1 MTERGQA
8 VVLVVGG
15 VLIGAGVTT
24 LVLKRHYQKIA
35 DAEIASVKATY
46 KKHYEDLAGN
56 GMIMDIEEDENP
68 WVFSPTVPPVVAPH
82 EPTAYNKVQTSDEK
96 KAEARKL
103 ADGLGYASQTREEP
117 SDVNITKVT
126 VNVENDAIDP
136 TLPERTYVADTSVPS
151 IPIIDDSVHWDPDP
165 SPAEQDILDQIVDD
179 ESRDPKVPYVISV
192 DDYME
197 GVDGWESHTLTYYE
211 KDQQLCDDKDQLIPD
226 VRQTVGFGNLQ
237 KFGKMSGNGDTVYIR
252 NHERQADY
260 EVVREAGS
268 YREEVLNITTW
279 DEDERTPRVMKFR
292 GN

>member
-15 VLIGAGVTT
+15 MLIGAGVTT
-24 LVLKRHYQKIA
+24 LVLKKHYQKIA
-35 DAEIASVKATY
+35 DEEIASVKTTY

-82 EPTAYNKVQTSDEK
+82 EPTAYNKVQTSEEK
-96 KAEARKL
+96 KVEARKL
-103 ADGLGYASQTREEP
+103 ADGLGYSSQTREEP

-126 VNVENDAIDP
+126 VNVENDALDP
-136 TLPERTYVADTSVPS
+136 SIPM
-151 IPIIDDSVHWDPDP
+151 IPIIDDSVHWDP
-165 SPAEQDILDQIVDD
+165 SPAEEDVLNDIIDD
-179 ESRDPKVPYVISV
+179 EEKDPKVPYVISV

-197 GVDGWESHTLTYYE
+197 GVDGFESHTLTYYE

-237 KFGKMSGNGDTVYIR
+237 KFGSKSGNGDTVYIR
-252 NHERQADY
+252 NHQRQADY

-279 DEDERTPRVMKFR
+279 DEDERTLKVKKFR
-292 GN
+292 DGN

>member
-15 VLIGAGVTT
+15 MLIGAGVTT
-24 LVLKRHYQKIA
+24 LVLKKHYQKIA
-35 DAEIASVKATY
+35 DEEIASVKATY
-46 KKHYEDLAGN
+46 KKHYDDLAGK
-56 GMIMDIEEDENP
+56 GDIQDVEDGSP
-68 WVFSPTVPPVVAPH
+68 WVTSPTVPPVVAPH
-82 EPTAYNKVQTSDEK
+82 EPTAYNKVQTSEER

-103 ADGLGYASQTREEP
+103 ADGLGYSSQTREEP

-126 VNVENDAIDP
+126 VQVENDAIDP

-151 IPIIDDSVHWDPDP
+151 IPIIDDSVDWDP
-165 SPAEQDILDQIVDD
+165 SPAEEEVLNAIIDD
-179 ESRDPKVPYVISV
+179 EEKDPKVPYVISV

-252 NHERQADY
+252 NHQRQADY
-260 EVVREAGS
+260 EVVRDPGS

-279 DEDERTPRVMKFR
+279 DEDERIPKVKKFR
-292 GN
+292 DGN

>member
-15 VLIGAGVTT
+15 MLIGAGVTT
-24 LVLKRHYQKIA
+24 LVLKKHYQKIA
-35 DAEIASVKATY
+35 DEEIASVKATY
-46 KKHYEDLAGN
+46 KKHYDDLAGK
-56 GMIMDIEEDENP
+56 GDIQDIEDGSP
-68 WVFSPTVPPVVAPH
+68 WVTSPTVPPVVAPH
-82 EPTAYNKVQTSDEK
+82 EPTAYNKVQTSEER

-103 ADGLGYASQTREEP
+103 ADGLGYSSQTREEP

-126 VNVENDAIDP
+126 VQVENDAIDP

-151 IPIIDDSVHWDPDP
+151 IPIIDDSVDWDP
-165 SPAEQDILDQIVDD
+165 SPAEEEVLNAIIDD
-179 ESRDPKVPYVISV
+179 EEKDPKVPYVISV

-252 NHERQADY
+252 NHQRQADY
-260 EVVREAGS
+260 EVVRDPGS

-279 DEDERTPRVMKFR
+279 DEDERIPKVKKFR
-292 GN
+292 DGN

>member
-15 VLIGAGVTT
+15 MLVGAGVTT

-35 DAEIASVKATY
+35 DEEIASVKATY
-46 KKHYEDLAGN
+46 KKHYDDLAGK
-56 GMIMDIEEDENP
+56 GDIQDIEEGSP
-68 WVFSPTVPPVVAPH
+68 WVTSPTVPPVVAPH
-82 EPTAYNKVQTSDEK
+82 EPTAYNKVQTSEEK

-117 SDVNITKVT
+117 TDVNITKVT

-136 TLPERTYVADTSVPS
+136 NLPEQVYVADTSVPS
-151 IPIIDDSVHWDPDP
+151 IPIIDDSVDWDP
-165 SPAEQDILDQIVDD
+165 SPAEEDVLNGIIDD
-179 ESRDPKVPYVISV
+179 EEKDPKTPYVISV

-197 GVDGWESHTLTYYE
+197 GVDGFESHTLTYYA
-211 KDQQLCDDKDQLIPD
+211 KDQQLTNDKDELIPD

-237 KFGKMSGNGDTVYIR
+237 KFGSKSGNGDTVYIR
-252 NHERQADY
+252 NHQRQADY
-260 EVVREAGS
+260 EVVREHGS

-279 DEDERTPRVMKFR
+279 DEDERTIPKVKKFR
-292 GN
+292 GD

>member
-24 LVLKRHYQKIA
+24 LVLKKHYQKIA
-35 DAEIASVKATY
+35 DAEIASVKITY

-82 EPTAYNKVQTSDEK
+82 EPTAYNKVPTSEEK
-96 KAEARKL
+96 RADARKL

-136 TLPERTYVADTSVPS
+136 KLPERTYVGDTDAPP
-151 IPIIDDSVHWDPDP
+151 IPIIDDSVDWEP
-165 SPAEQDILDQIVDD
+165 SPAEEEVLNDIIND
-179 ESRDPKVPYVISV
+179 EDKDPKVPYVVSV

-197 GVDGWESHTLTYYE
+197 GVDGFESHTLTYYE
-211 KDQQLCDDKDQLIPD
+211 KDQQLCDDKDQLIAD

-237 KFGKMSGNGDTVYIR
+237 KFGSKSGNGDTVYIR

-279 DEDERTPRVMKFR
+279 DEDERTPRVKKFR
-292 GN
+292 DGD

>member
-15 VLIGAGVTT
+15 MLIGAGVTT
-24 LVLKRHYQKIA
+24 LVLKKHYQKIA
-35 DAEIASVKATY
+35 DEEIASVKITY

-96 KAEARKL
+96 KVEARKL
-103 ADGLGYASQTREEP
+103 ADGLGYSSQTREEP

-126 VNVENDAIDP
+126 VKVENDAINP
-136 TLPERTYVADTSVPS
+136 NLPEKTYIGDTTATP
-151 IPIIDDSVHWDPDP
+151 IPIIDYSVNWEP
-165 SPAEQDILDQIVDD
+165 SPAEDDVLEAIIDD
-179 ESRDPKVPYVISV
+179 EEKDPKVPYIISV

-197 GVDGWESHTLTYYE
+197 GVDGWEAHTLTYYE
-211 KDQQLCDDKDQLIPD
+211 KDQQLCNDKDELIPD
-226 VRQTVGFGNLQ
+226 VRKTVGFGNLQ

-252 NHERQADY
+252 NHERQCDY
-260 EVVREAGS
+260 EVVRDPGS

-279 DEDERTPRVMKFR
+279 DEDERSPRVKKFR
-292 GN
+292 DGD